1 MRQFRRIKT
10 FPALLVLS
18 GCALLGA
25 CASPTPPASLFD
37 RLGGLP
43 AITAVADKTVE
54 RSASDPR
61 TRRSF
66 EGVKLAGVK
75 KGLTTQICEA
85 TGGPCKYEG
94 DSMAQVHKGL
104 DITAA
109 EFDALVEQ
117 LVDTLNQFKVPA
129 REKNELLQLLGPM
142 KSDIVTK

>member
-1 MRQFRRIKT
+1 MRPFRTT
-10 FPALLVLS
+10 FPALFAVTC
-18 GCALLGA
+18 CATLGA
-25 CASPTPPASLFD
+25 CASPPQASLFD
-37 RLGGLP
+37 RLGGMP

-66 EGVKLAGVK
+66 EGVKLAGLK
-75 KGLTTQICEA
+75 KGLSAQICEA
-85 TGGPCKYEG
+85 SGGPCKYEG

-117 LVDTLNQFKVPA
+117 LVDTLDQFKVPA